1 MAKEALGRVVDVAIG
16 VAPLDMQTSR
26 TGLLVSLKDNGGVLI
41 VIAKGIG
48 TAGDVPTW
56 TLNQYTTSAGGG
68 AATLP
73 IIDHYW
79 VKSATTPGLVGT
91 ETWTKVTQ
99 TAAATITDPA
109 GSGGTYAQSQMLIA
123 LEVDGKLLS
132 SGYSYVALSSAS
144 VGSHA
149 QLSTTLY
156 LPRDLDVQRA
166 PEKLIAALS

>member
-1 MAKEALGRVVDVAIG
+1 MAKEALGRLVDIAIG
-16 VAPLDMQTSR
+16 AAPLDMQVAR

-48 TAGDVPTW
+48 TAGDTPTW
-56 TLNQYTTSAGGG
+56 TLNQYTTSTGGG

-73 IIDHYW
+73 IIDHFW
-79 VKSATTPGLVGT
+79 IKSATTPGLLGT
-91 ETWTKVTQ
+91 EQWTKITQ
-99 TAAATITDPA
+99 TAAATVTDPGA
-109 GSGGTYAQSQMLIA
+109 TWAQSQMLIA
-123 LEVDGKLLS
+123 IEVDGKLLS
-132 SGYSYVALSSAS
+132 SGYSYVALSSGVA
-144 VGSHA
+144 GTHA